1 MILEDKIT
9 RSMERWAEIYMANS
23 LAGFFKYLRQ
33 VELSMQQAHAL
44 TFLYYNGPC
53 KVSALCEHMLASPA
67 AASQMVDRLE
77 KNGLVFRTSEPGD
90 RRVRNVSLSEQGQ
103 SLVQNSIAARQ
114 SWLEDIPNKLS
125 PMQQKRVSEALE
137 ILISVNQIEPATEDG

>member
-1 MILEDKIT
+1 
-9 RSMERWAEIYMANS
+9 
-23 LAGFFKYLRQ
+23 
-33 VELSMQQAHAL
+33 
-44 TFLYYNGPC
+44 
-53 KVSALCEHMLASPA
+53 
-67 AASQMVDRLE
+67 
-77 KNGLVFRTSEPGD
+77 
-90 RRVRNVSLSEQGQ
+90 VRNVSLSEQGQ